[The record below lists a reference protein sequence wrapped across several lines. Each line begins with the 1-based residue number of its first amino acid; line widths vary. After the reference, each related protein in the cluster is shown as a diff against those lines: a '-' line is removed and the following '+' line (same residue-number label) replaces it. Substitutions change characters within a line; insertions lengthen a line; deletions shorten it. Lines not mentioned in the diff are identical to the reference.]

1 MATEVFM
8 PKTGI
13 YQDDVTLVEWL
24 VEEGG
29 HVDEGQDVLI
39 METEKVEVEVQADA
53 SGWLHHIIEPEA
65 TLAIGTVVGM
75 IADTEQEYAALKA
88 SSAGDGA

>member
-1 MATEVFM
+1 MATDVFM

-13 YQDDVTLVEWL
+13 YQDDVTLVQWL
-24 VEEGG
+24 ADEGAYVEEG
-29 HVDEGQDVLI
+29 QDILI

-53 SGWLHHIIEPEA
+53 SGWLHRMIEPEA

-75 IADTEQEYAALKA
+75 IAATESEYAEI
-88 SSAGDGA
+88 SAGGT

>member
-13 YQDDVTLVEWL
+13 YQDDVTLLQWL
-24 VEEGG
+24 VAEGG
-29 HVDEGQDVLI
+29 RVEEGQDVLV

-53 SGWLHHIIEPEA
+53 SGWLHRIVEPEA
-65 TLAIGTVVGM
+65 TLAIGTVVGL
-75 IADTEQEYAALKA
+75 IAATEQEYEALV
-88 SSAGDGA
+88 AGAGT